1 MSAREDGC
9 VLVWLS
15 REKERRERLPVV
27 ASVVSPGAQT
37 HFQLDATGA
46 MYRTQIV
53 LSKAGVKSRTRGRMT
68 WQTGDF

>member
-53 LSKAGVKSRTRGRMT
+53 LSKAGVKSRTRGR
-68 WQTGDF
+68 

>member
-1 MSAREDGC
+1 MSAREDAC

-15 REKERRERLPVV
+15 REKERRDERLPVV

-53 LSKAGVKSRTRGRMT
+53 LSKAGVKSRTRGR
-68 WQTGDF
+68 